1 MIRVSEKII
10 TLHRTSTPS
19 DGDYSKLYKY
29 NFNYPVL
36 RNDSFE
42 DIDIDVTFIVFS
54 ILRMWEVPTR
64 GENSYF
70 RDSKGE
76 ILKATKVHGIVHQ
89 NNIKNQSILDLFQ

>member
-54 ILRMWEVPTR
+54 ILIMCEVPTR
-64 GENSYF
+64 GETYYF
-70 RDSKGE
+70 RDRTGQ
-76 ILKATKVHGIVHQ
+76 ILKVTKVHDHQ
-89 NNIKNQSILDLFQ
+89 NDIKNQSILDIFQ